1 MIGGG
6 KISNL
11 GDEERVWKEIEGE
24 LDAGPSETLPE
35 PAVPVD
41 VSEVSSEEGKVQIVG
56 EVVELDEKELFL
68 DDGTGSIR
76 VLFEDSSMVK
86 DLDRGSAARVFG
98 SSPSLGEGF
107 GLRAEI
113 IQPLDGLDLDLY
125 REVREETKKLENDLK
140 DGGR

>member
-1 MIGGG
+1 MN
-6 KISNL
+6 S

-41 VSEVSSEEGKVQIVG
+41 VSEVSSDEGKVQIVG
-56 EVVELDEKELFL
+56 EVVELDEKELSL
-68 DDGTGSIR
+68 DDGTGGIR
-76 VLFEDSSMVK
+76 VLFEDPSMVK
-86 DLDRGSAARVFG
+86 DLDRGSAARIFG
-98 SSPSLGEGF
+98 SVSSLEEGF
-107 GLRAEI
+107 ELRAEI